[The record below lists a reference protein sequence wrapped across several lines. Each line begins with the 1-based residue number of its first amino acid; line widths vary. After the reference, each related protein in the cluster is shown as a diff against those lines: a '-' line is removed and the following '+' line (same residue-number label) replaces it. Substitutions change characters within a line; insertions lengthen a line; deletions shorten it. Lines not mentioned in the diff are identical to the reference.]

1 MVPGT
6 GGNEGIADADAFAD
20 ANADVEGSEVGL
32 AVQALSP
39 SNAATTSIELRIV
52 CFLWS

>member
-6 GGNEGIADADAFAD
+6 GGNEFIAEASVLAD
-20 ANADVEGSEVGL
+20 ANADADGSEVGL

-52 CFLWS
+52 CFLWT